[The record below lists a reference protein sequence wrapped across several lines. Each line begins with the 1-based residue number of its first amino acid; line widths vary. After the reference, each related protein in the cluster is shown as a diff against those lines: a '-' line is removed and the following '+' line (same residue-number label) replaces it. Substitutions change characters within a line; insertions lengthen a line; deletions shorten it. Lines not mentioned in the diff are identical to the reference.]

1 MVSKV
6 DFPRASFAHLKA
18 AYHNLGL
25 LKILYRMLKA
35 LCTWSWT
42 SLCTL
47 RFHFFFNSSL
57 LVSKQSYVSG
67 INLIMIS
74 TELLQ
79 YFLACFTGN
88 IANYLKLLQVDS
100 MYLPVP
106 VNFIFVGFE
115 GKGNQGIYIYCLL
128 YSYTGW
134 ILALIF
140 RNLVWWFPY
149 LFLYANIL

>member
-6 DFPRASFAHLKA
+6 DFPCASFAHLKA

-35 LCTWSWT
+35 SAAYFVCSAHEAEQVFVPLD
-42 SLCTL
+42 
-47 RFHFFFNSSL
+47 FIFFFFNSSL

-115 GKGNQGIYIYCLL
+115 GKGNQGI
-128 YSYTGW
+128 
-134 ILALIF
+134 
-140 RNLVWWFPY
+140 
-149 LFLYANIL
+149 